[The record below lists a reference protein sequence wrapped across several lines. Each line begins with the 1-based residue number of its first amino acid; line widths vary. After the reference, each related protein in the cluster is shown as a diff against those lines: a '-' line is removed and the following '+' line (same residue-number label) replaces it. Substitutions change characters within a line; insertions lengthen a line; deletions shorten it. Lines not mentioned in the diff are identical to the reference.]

1 MTSLVLR
8 SLASFLTPVIGIFSI
23 YLLLR
28 GHDAPGGGFIAGLA
42 ASAVVILQ
50 YMARGPSHSRRVLPV
65 RFEFLIGAGLALA
78 VLVGLAGLLFGD
90 GFLAG
95 AIWKW
100 KLPIVGELKLVAS
113 LIFDVGVFLVVLAM
127 ATAIVSYLG
136 GEEE

>member
-1 MTSLVLR
+1 MTSVVLR
-8 SLASFLTPVIGIFSI
+8 SLATFLTPVIGLFSV

-42 ASAVVILQ
+42 ASAAVILQ
-50 YMARGPSHSRRVLPV
+50 YMARGPGAARRILPV
-65 RFEFLIGAGLALA
+65 RFEVLLGFGLGIA
-78 VLVGLAGLLFGD
+78 LLFGLGGLVFGD
-90 GFLAG
+90 SFLQG

-100 KLPIVGELKLVAS
+100 QTPLLGELKIAAS

-127 ATAIVSYLG
+127 AAAIVSYLG

>member
-1 MTSLVLR
+1 MTSVVLR
-8 SLASFLTPVIGIFSI
+8 SLASFLSPVIGLFSV

-42 ASAVVILQ
+42 ASATVILQ
-50 YMARGPSHSRRVLPV
+50 YMARGPAAVRKILPV
-65 RFEFLIGAGLALA
+65 RFEVLLGSGLGIAL
-78 VLVGLAGLLFGD
+78 LFGLGGLLFGES
-90 GFLAG
+90 FLQG

-100 KLPIVGELKLVAS
+100 HVPLVGELKVAAS

-127 ATAIVSYLG
+127 AAAIVGYLG